1 MILNASRVFAVNN
14 SIKINISTKSIP
26 KNFDSVLSNDQK
38 LHILQRKNIALQGF
52 MNETEV
58 HVLCTTGI
66 RHKDIIIKDKTCMTY
81 AVVTKRMHVLTAI
94 TV

>member
-1 MILNASRVFAVNN
+1 M
-14 SIKINISTKSIP
+14 
-26 KNFDSVLSNDQK
+26 ND
-38 LHILQRKNIALQGF
+38 
-52 MNETEV
+52 TEV

-66 RHKDIIIKDKTCMTY
+66 QHKDIIIKDKTCMTY

>member
-1 MILNASRVFAVNN
+1 MILKASRVFAVNN

-26 KNFDSVLSNDQK
+26 KNSIMCFQMIRNYIYYNVR
-38 LHILQRKNIALQGF
+38 ILGF

-58 HVLCTTGI
+58 GLHVLCTTGI

>member
-1 MILNASRVFAVNN
+1 
-14 SIKINISTKSIP
+14 
-26 KNFDSVLSNDQK
+26 
-38 LHILQRKNIALQGF
+38 

-66 RHKDIIIKDKTCMTY
+66 RHDIIIKDKTCMTY

-94 TV
+94 TVWINIKENRDWILKINK